1 MFLTP
6 NELTNNIYGHIISNI
21 TQDDPQILEQAIAAA
36 IDEMKSYLSAYNTKL
51 IFSAE
56 GTERNS
62 LILENTKVIAVWNL
76 LKLSSAETLYEVWK
90 ERYDRVIDYMT
101 KVSELKVTPDLPIKT
116 SDNGEVS
123 IKIKMGSKTKFNH
136 DV

>member
-36 IDEMKSYLSAYNTKL
+36 IDEMKSYLGAYNTKL

-56 GTERNS
+56 GTDRNS

-76 LKLSSAETLYEVWK
+76 VKLSSAETLYEVWK

-101 KVSELKVTPDLPIKT
+101 KVSELKVTPDLPIRT
-116 SDNGEVS
+116 SDDGEVS

>member
-36 IDEMKSYLSAYNTKL
+36 IDEMKSYLGVYNTKL

-56 GTERNS
+56 GTDRNS

-101 KVSELKVTPDLPIKT
+101 KVSELKVTPDLPIRT
-116 SDNGEVS
+116 SDDGEVS

>member
-36 IDEMKSYLSAYNTKL
+36 IYEMKSYLGAYNTKL

-56 GTERNS
+56 GTDRNS

-101 KVSELKVTPDLPIKT
+101 KVSELKVTPDLPIRT
-116 SDNGEVS
+116 SDDGEVS